1 MQYYDEH
8 QQTAAGGGAAE
19 HHNDSQME
27 TRENRQRASGE
38 YRCTD
43 AHTADLLELGA
54 VIERLAD
61 RCLSESGA
69 RACRVLRASDDSAI
83 IAAELD
89 RIAEYRQV
97 LAEGEEPHSL
107 VFPDFGDA
115 LERLEVEGSQLEG
128 SELYAIARFLRSF
141 ETISRWFS
149 ARETAP
155 LLREDL
161 GSVASPSDLTERIL
175 SLIDES
181 GWVREDKVPELRR
194 IRERIREIQASIGRK
209 VRAWFNDS
217 SLDQV
222 FSSDAPA
229 YREGRTV
236 LPVKADFKGRIRG
249 IVHDV
254 SGTGQTVFME
264 PLDIVDQNNERAE
277 REAEYRNVI
286 LRILR
291 ELSAAVRERRREIAE
306 CETTLSELDTI
317 RARARYSLDFD
328 CDRPAVGNR
337 MRLRQARHPLIPAR
351 DVVPVDIVMDE
362 PTRCLIITGPNT
374 GGKTVALKTA
384 GLVSLMFQ
392 MGMEVPVGTGS
403 ELPVFE
409 VVLADIG
416 DEQSLE
422 QNLSTFSGHMRN
434 ISRMIDRAGPRSLLL
449 LDELGSGTDPHEGG
463 ALAMAILDR
472 ITETQS
478 YALVTTHHGALKRYG
493 YTHETVSNASME
505 FDDSS
510 LAPTYRLLVGIP
522 GSSHAISIA
531 ERSGVPGEILDTART
546 YLTDGTSDTAE
557 VLKAL
562 EASQADLERDRSEL
576 ERERADVKQREH
588 DLRQQKEK
596 VERQRE
602 EIREGKLRE
611 LDDFAARA
619 RSRLE
624 NLVRELREGELT
636 RDKRKQVKQF
646 ISELGEELDRAHS
659 ADSGNEDHA
668 ASSEHADSAADKA
681 ASGKHQPQQKSSGR
695 RQKAKPELGEGVR
708 VKLRKFGTKGIVER
722 PDKRGKWVV
731 ATGSVRMTVDES
743 DLEVLSDTGE
753 QSAGQS
759 KVRTEAPASRP
770 VFELDIRGERLADA
784 LDRVERQID
793 SCLAEGRES
802 FSILH
807 GKGTG
812 ALQKGVHD
820 LLSARE
826 EIASSEF
833 ARPEDGG
840 TGKTVV
846 RLRV

>member
-1 MQYYDEH
+1 MSVTDDTKP
-8 QQTAAGGGAAE
+8 TAIAC
-19 HHNDSQME
+19 
-27 TRENRQRASGE
+27 RQA
-38 YRCTD
+38 TD
-43 AHTADLLELGA
+43 DHTAGLLDLGLVLD
-54 VIERLAD
+54 RLAD
-61 RCLSESGA
+61 RCLSAAGA
-69 RACRVLRASDDSAI
+69 RACAQIHAAKDGAE
-83 IAAELD
+83 IAALLD
-89 RIAEYRQV
+89 RVGEYRVV
-97 LAEGEEPHSL
+97 LAEGEEPQSL
-107 VFPDFGDA
+107 VFPDFGDS
-115 LERLEVEGSQLEG
+115 LDRLEVEGAQLEG
-128 SELYAIARFLRSF
+128 SELYAIGLFLRSF
-141 ETISRWFS
+141 ETIREWFS
-149 ARETAP
+149 SRETAP

-161 GSVASPSDLTERIL
+161 SGVLPPTDTGERIL
-175 SLIDES
+175 GLIDES
-181 GWVREDKVPELRR
+181 GSVREEKVPELRR
-194 IRERIREIQASIGRK
+194 IRDRIRDIQATIGRK
-209 VRAWFNDS
+209 IRAWFNDS

-229 YREGRTV
+229 YRDGRTV
-236 LPVKADFKGRIRG
+236 LPVKSDFKGRIRG

-264 PLDIVDQNNERAE
+264 PLDVVDANNERAE

-291 ELSAAVRERRREIAE
+291 ELSSAVRDKRSEIAE
-306 CETTLSELDTI
+306 CETALAALDTV

-328 CDRPAVGNR
+328 CERPAIGTR
-337 MRLRQARHPLIPAR
+337 IRLRQARHPLISR
-351 DVVPVDIVMDE
+351 REVVPVDIVMDE

-384 GLVSLMFQ
+384 GLISLMFQ

-403 ELPVFE
+403 ELPVFDE
-409 VVLADIG
+409 VLADIG

-493 YTHETVSNASME
+493 YTHESVSNASME

-510 LAPTYRLLVGIP
+510 LAPTYRLLVGVP

-531 ERSGVPGEILDTART
+531 ERSGVPSEILDIARG

-562 EASQADLERDRSEL
+562 ETAQAELERDRAEL
-576 ERERADVKQREH
+576 ERERADMRRREH
-588 DLRQQKEK
+588 DFGLQREK
-596 VERQRE
+596 VERQRRE
-602 EIREGKLRE
+602 LREGKLRE
-611 LDDFAARA
+611 LDRFAAKA

-636 RDKRKQVKQF
+636 RDKRKEVKQF
-646 ISELGEELDRAHS
+646 ISELDDELDRARS
-659 ADSGNEDHA
+659 GATEETVSQAPTSESGRDSGAVKHRAENR
-668 ASSEHADSAADKA
+668 SSRPREETI
-681 ASGKHQPQQKSSGR
+681 
-695 RQKAKPELGEGVR
+695 PELDEGVR
-708 VKLRKFGTKGIVER
+708 VRLKDFGTKGVVER
-722 PDKRGKWVV
+722 AAKKGKWVV
-731 ATGSVRMTVDES
+731 ATGSVRMTMDES
-743 DLEVLSDTGE
+743 ELEVLPEAESRSTAE
-753 QSAGQS
+753 SR
-759 KVRTEAPASRP
+759 VRTETTTSRP
-770 VFELDIRGERLADA
+770 VFELDIRGERLAAA

-793 SCLAEGRES
+793 ACLSEGLES
-802 FSILH
+802 FTILH

-820 LLSARE
+820 LLSGRE
-826 EIASSEF
+826 EIASTEF

-846 RLRV
+846 RLRL

>member
-1 MQYYDEH
+1 MQHHDEPE
-8 QQTAAGGGAAE
+8 QTPAEERAIGAGTFEARDGQHGAAG
-19 HHNDSQME
+19 
-27 TRENRQRASGE
+27 E
-38 YRCTD
+38 YQCTD
-43 AHTADLLELGA
+43 AHTAGLLEVGA
-54 VIERLAD
+54 VIDRLAG
-61 RCLSESGA
+61 RCLSDTGA
-69 RACRVLRASDDSAI
+69 RACRDIRASDDSQV
-83 IAAELD
+83 IAARLD
-89 RIAEYRQV
+89 RVAEYRQV
-97 LAEGEEPHSL
+97 LAEGEEPRSL
-107 VFPDFGDA
+107 AFPDFGDS
-115 LERLEVEGSQLEG
+115 LERLEVEGAQLDG

-141 ETISRWFS
+141 ETIAKWFG
-149 ARETAP
+149 ARESSP
-155 LLREDL
+155 LLRQDL
-161 GSVASPSDLTERIL
+161 SHVLSPSDLTTRIL

-181 GWVREDKVPELRR
+181 GWVREDKVPELKR
-194 IRERIREIQASIGRK
+194 IRERIREIQSSIARK
-209 VRAWFNDS
+209 IRAWFNDS
-217 SLDQV
+217 SLEQV

-264 PLDIVDQNNERAE
+264 PLDIVDGNNERAE

-286 LRILR
+286 QRILR
-291 ELSAAVRERRREIAE
+291 ELSAAVREKRREIAA
-306 CETTLSELDTI
+306 CENVLAELDTI
-317 RARARYSLDFD
+317 RARARYSLDSD
-328 CDRPAVGNR
+328 CDRPAAGGR
-337 MRLRQARHPLIPAR
+337 MRLRQARHPLIPR
-351 DVVPVDIVMDE
+351 GEVVPVDIVMDE

-384 GLVSLMFQ
+384 GLISLMFQ

-409 VVLADIG
+409 AVLADIG

-510 LAPTYRLLVGIP
+510 LAPTYRLLVGVP
-522 GSSHAISIA
+522 GSSHAVSIA
-531 ERSGVPGEILDTART
+531 ERSGVPAGILDTART

-562 EASQADLERDRSEL
+562 EASQAELERDRSQL
-576 ERERADVKQREH
+576 ERERADLKRREH
-588 DLRQQKEK
+588 DLRQVREK
-596 VERQRE
+596 VDRQRE

-611 LDDFAARA
+611 LDRFAATA

-624 NLVRELREGELT
+624 NLVRELREGQLT
-636 RDKRKQVKQF
+636 REKRKEVKQF
-646 ISELGEELDRAHS
+646 ISELDEQLEQARSGSSGEP
-659 ADSGNEDHA
+659 ADTRDTDEVRSGATGEP
-668 ASSEHADSAADKA
+668 
-681 ASGKHQPQQKSSGR
+681 GKHRPEKTSSAPRGER
-695 RQKAKPELGEGVR
+695 LPELGEGVR
-708 VKLRKFGTKGIVER
+708 VKLRKFGTKGVVER
-722 PDKRGKWVV
+722 PRKRGKWVV

-743 DLEVLSDTGE
+743 DLEVLPEADTA
-753 QSAGQS
+753 SS
-759 KVRTEAPASRP
+759 MKSNVRTDTPASRP
-770 VFELDIRGERLADA
+770 VFELDIRGQRLAEA

-802 FSILH
+802 FTILH

-820 LLSARE
+820 LLAGRE

-833 ARPEDGG
+833 ARPEEGG